1 MKDLSIKV
9 SLLLFCIILIVC
21 CSHEPQT
28 CIVHGTLIGRKTD
41 TIFVIKSGSNPDV
54 TELVVPV
61 KDSTFKFTL
70 TGNYIQ
76 AYDIIFSEEYKTGAW
91 HYVTFFN
98 DRRNI
103 TCKLYPSEKAKEN
116 QIIGGNLNREL
127 VRFNKIVED
136 KFGPVINPIS
146 DSIDLLFKQEKL
158 WNKAVDT
165 IFSEMD
171 TTKDKA
177 RRDALLASYYEMKRT
192 GTVYTPVGRVLNAKM
207 DTLYK
212 QQQQYRFDFCAK
224 NISLV
229 SFNFLLRQFRSA
241 SESKT
246 STASIQPLLP
256 LFIKKYPDHPYSKTA
271 KDLMEGENKIRV
283 GGQFIDFTLPDLK
296 GNEHKLS
303 DLIRGKVALI
313 DLWATWC
320 GPCIRTSRSMI
331 PVYQEFKKFGFTII
345 GVAGEFKNT
354 DRLVQHL
361 EKEKYPWINL
371 VEIDYKHGIWDK
383 YNISN
388 SAGMTVLVDQ
398 QGRILA
404 INPTD
409 QEVRS
414 KLAEL
419 LGTRVL
425 L

>member
-1 MKDLSIKV
+1 MKRHFCKLI
-9 SLLLFCIILIVC
+9 LLFLSLVLMEACN
-21 CSHEPQT
+21 HGPQT
-28 CIVHGTLIGRKTD
+28 CTVSGRLIGRKTD
-41 TIFVIKSGSNPDV
+41 TIFIIKSGANPDV
-54 TELVVPV
+54 TEVVVPV

-70 TGNYIQ
+70 PRTDVE
-76 AYDIIFSEEYKTGAW
+76 AYDFIFAEELKNGGW
-91 HYVTFFN
+91 NYVTFFN

-103 TCKLYPSEKAKEN
+103 TCKLYPLENAKEN

-127 VRFNKIVED
+127 VRFNQIVED
-136 KFGPVINPIS
+136 KFGPVINPVS
-146 DSIDLLFKQEKL
+146 DSIDQLYNEGKL
-158 WNKAVDT
+158 WNKALDT
-165 IFSEMD
+165 IFREMD
-171 TTKDKA
+171 TTKNKT
-177 RRDALLASYYEMKRT
+177 RRDALLARYNEMKRT

-207 DTLYK
+207 DTLFN
-212 QQQQYRFDFCAK
+212 QQQQYRFDYCSK

-229 SFNFLLRQFRSA
+229 SFNFLLRQFRNA
-241 SESKT
+241 VTSKT

-256 LFIKKYPDHPYSKTA
+256 LFIKKYPDHPYSKIA
-271 KDLMEGENKIRV
+271 IDLLEGEKKIRV
-283 GGQFIDFTLPDLK
+283 GGKFIDFTLPDLK

-331 PVYQEFKKFGFTII
+331 PVYQEFKNSGFIII

-388 SAGMTVLVDQ
+388 SGGMTVLVDQ
-398 QGRILA
+398 QGRILS
-404 INPTD
+404 INCNA
-409 QEVRS
+409 EAVRA
-414 KLAEL
+414 KLIEM
-419 LGTRVL
+419 LGTPKD
-425 L
+425 